1 MSCPEQFKHTLLTT
15 RQDSTNN
22 ASSQARTHKLQRWL
36 SDFGIGHH
44 IGPAHNGVR
53 TSKFT
58 VFTFLPVNLFQQF
71 SRVANFYFLI
81 IALLQ
86 VGSSRQH
93 SLSKQVTE
101 HHGQH

>member
-1 MSCPEQFKHTLLTT
+1 VLLIDIQCGTLLWKLKILLLVTP
-15 RQDSTNN
+15 RCDSSPN
-22 ASSQARTHKLQRWL
+22 ASPQARTHKLQRWL
-36 SDFGIGHH
+36 SAFGVGHH

-86 VGSSRQH
+86 VLFQSASH
-93 SLSKQVTE
+93 TL
-101 HHGQH
+101 

>member
-1 MSCPEQFKHTLLTT
+1 MTPVQTPP
-15 RQDSTNN
+15 
-22 ASSQARTHKLQRWL
+22 QARTHKLQRWL
-36 SDFGIGHH
+36 SSIGIGHH
-44 IGPAHNGVR
+44 IGPTHNGVR

-86 VGSSRQH
+86 V
-93 SLSKQVTE
+93 
-101 HHGQH
+101 